1 MTGNLESANSMFH
14 QVQKV
19 SNNSGGQIVLIK
31 VKFLKYDFYFK
42 ILISPDLYL
51 L

>member
-19 SNNSGGQIVLIK
+19 SNNSGGHIVLIK
-31 VKFLKYDFYFK
+31 GEIFK
-42 ILISPDLYL
+42 VCL
-51 L
+51 LF